1 MKTVLIN
8 RAVPGSGKTTFAKN
22 IFAAVS
28 SAGLTIAVHSTDE
41 YFMRGGRY
49 VFDISML
56 GEYHRRNLAA
66 FKESLAKGID
76 LVVVDNTNLHP
87 WETEPYTIAARTAG
101 YRIILMNFKPRE
113 FEKHMEAQ
121 KVTPEKPDAHEVPEA
136 SMREHIADFLNYN
149 ELLDR
154 NAVPDT
160 MRHFNY
166 RWDDDLQD
174 VVRVSTPVK
183 PFDYDALIQITPETY
198 HELKNVIG
206 EEILCQLISGKIAG
220 RMQDEH

>member
-28 SAGLTIAVHSTDE
+28 AAGLTIAVHSTDE
-41 YFMRGGRY
+41 YFMRNGRY

-87 WETEPYTIAARTAG
+87 WETEPYTDAARAAG
-101 YRIILMNFKPRE
+101 YRIILMNFMPRE
-113 FEKHMEAQ
+113 FEKHMESQ
-121 KVTPEKPDAHEVPEA
+121 KVTPEKPDAHEVPES
-136 SMREHIADFLNYN
+136 SMREHIADFYAYN
-149 ELLDR
+149 DLIDK
-154 NAVPDT
+154 NAVPDPT
-160 MRHFNY
+160 RHFNY
-166 RWDDDLQD
+166 RWDETLQD
-174 VVRVSTPVK
+174 VVRVSAPVK
-183 PFDYDALIQITPETY
+183 PFDYDTLIQITPETY
-198 HELKNVIG
+198 HQLKDKIG
-206 EEILCQLISGKIAG
+206 EEVLAMMK
-220 RMQDEH
+220 

>member
-41 YFMRGGRY
+41 YFMRDGRY
-49 VFDISML
+49 VFDRSML

-87 WETEPYTIAARTAG
+87 WETEPYTTAARTAG
-101 YRIILMNFKPRE
+101 YRIILMNFMPRE

-121 KVTPEKPDAHEVPEA
+121 KVTPEKPDAHEVPES
-136 SMREHIADFLNYN
+136 SMREHIADFYAYN
-149 ELLDR
+149 DLLDR
-154 NAVPDT
+154 NAAPDPT
-160 MRHFNY
+160 RHFNY
-166 RWDDDLQD
+166 RWDEYLQD
-174 VVRVSTPVK
+174 VVRVPTPVK
-183 PFDYDALIQITPETY
+183 PFDYDILIQITPETY
-198 HELKNVIG
+198 HALKNKIG
-206 EEILCQLISGKIAG
+206 
-220 RMQDEH
+220 DEVLAMMK

>member
-1 MKTVLIN
+1 MKAVLIN

-28 SAGLTIAVHSTDE
+28 TAGLTVAVHSTDD

-49 VFDISML
+49 VFDVSML

-87 WETEPYTIAARTAG
+87 WETEPYTTAARAAS

-121 KVTPEKPDAHEVPEA
+121 KVTPEKPDAHQVPES
-136 SMREHIADFLNYN
+136 SMREHIADFNNYN
-149 ELLDR
+149 ELLDK
-154 NAVPDT
+154 NAVPDPA
-160 MRHFNY
+160 RHFNY
-166 RWDDDLQD
+166 RWDEHLQD
-174 VVRVSTPVK
+174 VVRVPTPVK
-183 PFDYDALIQITPETY
+183 PFDYDILIQITPETY
-198 HELKNVIG
+198 HELKDKIG
-206 EEILCQLISGKIAG
+206 MQILCLLTAD
-220 RMQDEH
+220 RVAERT

>member
-1 MKTVLIN
+1 MKAVLIN

-28 SAGLTIAVHSTDE
+28 TAGLTVAVHSTDD

-49 VFDISML
+49 VFDVSML

-87 WETEPYTIAARTAG
+87 WETEPYTTAARAAS

-121 KVTPEKPDAHEVPEA
+121 KVTPEKPDAHQVPES
-136 SMREHIADFLNYN
+136 SMREHIADFNNYN
-149 ELLDR
+149 ELLDK
-154 NAVPDT
+154 NAVPDPA
-160 MRHFNY
+160 RHFNY
-166 RWDDDLQD
+166 RWDETLQD
-174 VVRVSTPVK
+174 VVRVPTPVK
-183 PFDYDALIQITPETY
+183 PFDYDVLIQITPETY
-198 HELKNVIG
+198 HELKEKIG
-206 EEILCQLISGKIAG
+206 MQILCLSNAD
-220 RMQDEH
+220 RVSERT